1 MKAAREPFDKS
12 ANHELEGVL
21 FARGPHIRKGVELEP
36 ADVIDIAPTVLY
48 AMGLPVQGTMDGRA
62 LTELFDPEYVATTP
76 VVVDNIPEPPDPEE
90 GYDYSDDEIGSVQ
103 DELKSLGYL

>member
-1 MKAAREPFDKS
+1 VKAAREPFDKS

-36 ADVIDIAPTVLY
+36 TDVIDIAPTVLY

-62 LTELFDPEYVATTP
+62 LTELFDPDHVAATP
-76 VVVDNIPEPPDPEE
+76 VEIDQIDEPADPED
-90 GYDYSDDEIGSVQ
+90 GYDYSEDEIGSVQ